1 MYVERGAASRH
12 RALLHLH
19 THARAPPLAGKNKS
33 AKRPLFAVC
42 ANRIVALLLLLCY
55 GGTQWHGSRVMH
67 VNWMG
72 IGMAFHLCAAAA
84 AKVCKLQETMRC
96 DCRPS
101 CRFTNYYY
109 YTSSTH
115 QKVRVVGCGAA
126 NGRRSILPG
135 RGSAMVIFFYLSP
148 FISAST
154 TLALNTAGQGRQIES
169 AHGHGHGQPT
179 AALPRGSHT

>member
-1 MYVERGAASRH
+1 MHATQWQCRRRTDADADATAVLVYVERGAASRH

-42 ANRIVALLLLLCY
+42 ANRIVALNLLLLCY
-55 GGTQWHGSRVMH
+55 GGTQWHGSRVKH

-84 AKVCKLQETMRC
+84 KACKLQETMRR

-101 CRFTNYYY
+101 YRFTNYYY
-109 YTSSTH
+109 YYTSSSTH
-115 QKVRVVGCGAA
+115 QKSQSSRM
-126 NGRRSILPG
+126 RRGERTAQHPARTRLGYGHLLSIYHHSSLPVQ
-135 RGSAMVIFFYLSP
+135 RW
-148 FISAST
+148 
-154 TLALNTAGQGRQIES
+154 R
-169 AHGHGHGQPT
+169 
-179 AALPRGSHT
+179 